1 MPPPC
6 LSWYTNRIVLLYIKG
21 DVRTVSQSTRHLVL
35 RPWLGSDRRLQ
46 LRRQCPSSAADCL
59 VLEPPEPRSGAI
71 CTSSRVD
78 ATPDW
83 RKCDQ
88 RVANGVTSALGTEG
102 RTPPPSPAS
111 LFLGRGDVSHIP
123 GGILIRTVVFTA
135 TAAAICS
142 LGYGLCTFTAVPRST
157 QPSIFR

>member
-1 MPPPC
+1 MIETLKTALSYAAEVPPPC

-35 RPWLGSDRRLQ
+35 RPRLGSDRRLQ

-111 LFLGRGDVSHIP
+111 LFWGEV
-123 GGILIRTVVFTA
+123 T
-135 TAAAICS
+135 
-142 LGYGLCTFTAVPRST
+142 
-157 QPSIFR
+157 